1 MVSYYPII
9 GGYVTRSDY
18 IIWIGIGAVAGTAFG
33 LLAGRKNR
41 AKNGLLG
48 AAAGVVAGS
57 VVAGVYDYATREE
70 IPYYSSLS
78 PLYDEAEVA

>member
-1 MVSYYPII
+1 MKK
-9 GGYVTRSDY
+9 SDY
-18 IIWIGIGAVAGTAFG
+18 ITWIGMAAAAGTALG
-33 LLAGRKNR
+33 LLAGREHP
-41 AKNGLLG
+41 AKGGLLG

-57 VVAGVYDYATREE
+57 VAAGVYEYATREE